1 MENQKK
7 ILTRV
12 QLINWHYFE
21 NERISFNGSTL
32 VSGENTAGKSTILDA
47 IQLVLTTNTR
57 RFNVAANEKGNRNL
71 KGYVRC
77 KIGNV
82 GETYL
87 RKNAVPAN
95 VALEFYEEK
104 GNRYFV
110 IGVHMLSPDEESPVA
125 TRWYLEE
132 CRLEDLSFR
141 VEGRAAL
148 AEEFRVRNK
157 KISYI
162 EQKNAARDRFKRR
175 LGNLDDKFFDIIPK
189 SLAFKPMD
197 NVKEFINK
205 FVLSEERVDVASL
218 RENIETL
225 SELEGILERSR
236 KQQDALEEIL
246 RKYGEIEE
254 KDRGIL
260 INDLLLKIAGR
271 DAVKLEM
278 EELEKDIRVKSQSV
292 ESNRELTEELG
303 DQIRALEEQILAINV
318 DKQSNESNR
327 LLEKARNRIEE
338 LNRNIEEKQGNER
351 RLKGQ
356 LEQLNVYLRD
366 LERLDYRPVSRRELE
381 LLGGVADQAARNPGR
396 MAEQPGQAAGN
407 PGTAAGHPGGAF
419 DRKAKARVVEKL
431 EAFAGK
437 EQKEIEENW
446 AVLTAEMKQVSEEI
460 QECQERLR
468 NLEKR
473 MLPYPEYA
481 SKLKELVEKEF
492 TRRGIHSNVYF
503 LSELLEITD
512 CTWNNAVEGYLHT
525 QKFYLV
531 VEPEHYDVALEVYA
545 RNRKNIHTAGI
556 INSRRLPVEKE
567 ADRDSL
573 AYVVKSEN
581 RYAKAYANY
590 ILGRVVRCMD
600 VHDLEKHNI
609 AMTPDCMLYQG
620 YVVRHLNPRDYEN
633 PFIGQYAYRVQI
645 ENVKREIEEKT
656 KTRSALREK
665 STLHNNVLESARKV
679 NLELIKLYM
688 YAPDQLQEYRQQ
700 MTVAKAELKEAENDP
715 TLIELNMK
723 LEEKEKERNLRAQEK
738 DRLVQETGRLMNQV
752 EISRGNVAEKQKLHE
767 SLREELERLA
777 DSEGMAYKDAQEK
790 YLQNRRSKSARTI
803 AENFAPQRT
812 QLSREKEEL
821 VNGKGGLLSL
831 QTHFN
836 QTFALDFVTGHTSIS
851 EYREALQKLRSVE
864 IVRYEEKLKTAK
876 EDCEQIF
883 RSDFLSKMK
892 ENIESARNEFRSLN
906 KALDSIYY
914 GDDSY
919 RFKISFD
926 KRKEGLYKMITS
938 ENNHEGMNLWTSA
951 FEAEYREE
959 MADLFA
965 KLMTKDD
972 NGQKIVEEYTD
983 YRSYLDY
990 DIEIH
995 KKDGSV
1001 QRFSDIYGEKSGSET
1016 QVPYYVAIAA
1026 SFYQLY
1032 RYGNSVRVML
1042 LDEAFDKMDDER
1054 IQSMMDFF
1062 NGLDLQVILATPPA
1076 KIEVIGEK
1084 VGTILTAIR
1093 VGQNSIVEEYDL

>member
-7 ILTRV
+7 IMTRV

-21 NERISFNGSTL
+21 NERISFHGSTL

-57 RFNVAANEKGNRNL
+57 RFNVAANEKGKRDL
-71 KGYVRC
+71 RGYVRC

-82 GETYL
+82 GEAYL

-110 IGVHMLSPDEESPVA
+110 LGVHMLSRDEESPVV

-132 CRLEDLSFR
+132 CRLEELSFM

-148 AEEFRVRNK
+148 ADEFRAKNR

-162 EQKNAARDRFKRR
+162 DQKNAAQDRFKRR

-225 SELEGILERSR
+225 SELESILERSR
-236 KQQDALEEIL
+236 KQQDALERIL
-246 RKYGEIEE
+246 GRYDEIEE
-254 KDRGIL
+254 KDRSIL
-260 INDLLLKIAGR
+260 VNDILLKIANR
-271 DAVKLEM
+271 DAVHLDVENLER
-278 EELEKDIRVKSQSV
+278 EIRVKSQSV
-292 ESNRELTEELG
+292 ESNREFLEEMG
-303 DQIRALEEQILAINV
+303 KQIRNLEAQILAIHV
-318 DKQSNESNR
+318 DIEATHSNALLQQARSQIQKLEEEIRQRKADEKKLKEQVR
-327 LLEKARNRIEE
+327 LLMIYLGDLGRLNYKPVKRSEAEQLGEAADAEEKA
-338 LNRNIEEKQGNER
+338 K
-351 RLKGQ
+351 
-356 LEQLNVYLRD
+356 
-366 LERLDYRPVSRRELE
+366 
-381 LLGGVADQAARNPGR
+381 
-396 MAEQPGQAAGN
+396 
-407 PGTAAGHPGGAF
+407 T
-419 DRKAKARVVEKL
+419 VEKL
-431 EAFAGK
+431 EAFAAK
-437 EQKEIEENW
+437 EQNEIQDTW
-446 AVLTAEMKQVSEEI
+446 ALLTADMRKLSDEI
-460 QECQERLR
+460 NDCQERLK

-473 MLPYPEYA
+473 VLPYPEYA
-481 SKLKELVEKEF
+481 RKLKDMVEREF
-492 TRRGIHSNVYF
+492 ARRGIRSPVYF

-512 CTWNNAVEGYLHT
+512 AGWSNAIEGYLNT

-531 VEPEHYDVALEVYA
+531 VEPEYYNAALEVYDK
-545 RNRKNIHTAGI
+545 NRKSIHTAGI
-556 INSRRLPVEKE
+556 INSRRLPSEQE
-567 ADRDSL
+567 AAQDSL
-573 AYVVKSEN
+573 AYVVKSDN

-590 ILGRVVRCMD
+590 VLGRVKRCADVRE
-600 VHDLEKHNI
+600 LEQHAI
-609 AMTPDCMLYQG
+609 AMTPECMLYQG

-633 PFIGQYAYRVQI
+633 PFIGQYAYRTQI
-645 ENVKREIEEKT
+645 ENVKKEIAEKT
-656 KTRSALREK
+656 QRRSGLRDEIQLY
-665 STLHNNVLESARKV
+665 TAVQESARKV
-679 NLELIKLYM
+679 NLGIMKLYLHV
-688 YAPDQLQEYRQQ
+688 PENLQELQAQ
-700 MTVAKAELKEAENDP
+700 LLHAKAELKEAESDP
-715 TLIELNMK
+715 TLIELNLK
-723 LEEKEKERNLRAQEK
+723 LEAKEKERDVKAAEK
-738 DRLVQETGRLMNQV
+738 DSLGRENNLLEHQINTHKESRLERKK
-752 EISRGNVAEKQKLHE
+752 EYD
-767 SLREELERLA
+767 SLRTELEEQA
-777 DSEGMAYKDAQEK
+777 DRDGAVYKEAEDK
-790 YLQNRRSKSARTI
+790 YRQNRKSKSAKVI
-803 AENFAPQRT
+803 AVNFAPQRT
-812 QLSREKEEL
+812 QLLREREEL
-821 VNGKGGLLSL
+821 LDGRSGLREL
-831 QTHFN
+831 QMRFN
-836 QTFALDFVTGHTSIS
+836 QEFALDFVTGLTGIS
-851 EYREALQKLRSVE
+851 DYREALQKLRSVE
-864 IVRYEEKLKTAK
+864 IVRYEEKLKLAK

-926 KRKEGLYKMITS
+926 KNKEGLYRMITS
-938 ENNHEGMNLWTSA
+938 ENNHEGINLWTSA
-951 FEAEYREE
+951 FEEEYKEE
-959 MADLFA
+959 MADLFD
-965 KLMTKDD
+965 KLMAKDD

-995 KKDGSV
+995 KRDGSV

-1032 RYGNSVRVML
+1032 RYGNSIRLML

-1054 IQSMMDFF
+1054 IQSMMEFF
-1062 NGLDLQVILATPPA
+1062 NGLGLQVILATPPA
-1076 KIEVIGEK
+1076 KIEVIGEQ
-1084 VGTILTAIR
+1084 VGTVLTAIR
-1093 VGQNSIVEEYDL
+1093 VGQSSIVEEYDL